1 MACKAC
7 LENFYE
13 KNSEALTGDI
23 FFETRFAISE
33 KH

>member
-1 MACKAC
+1 MTCKTC

-23 FFETRFAISE
+23 VFESWFAISE